1 MIKSKAIQS
10 KSRKKINNRRK
21 SRELAMKS
29 IYRGLVNTFDL
40 TQIQKDIREDPD
52 FIRADEK
59 FYVEILKGVFKNLE
73 TLKLEITSYLD
84 RSYEELSPIEL
95 SIIYSSLYELK
106 YSLSVPYKVVINEA
120 IEVAKSFGGVDGYKY
135 INGILNQAAEKIEK
149 KNLIKINKLQ
159 CLRMKFIV
167 FPN

>member
-1 MIKSKAIQS
+1 MIDSKPFKS

-21 SRELAMKS
+21 SRELVMKS

-59 FYVEILKGVFKNLE
+59 FYAEILKGVFKNME
-73 TLKLEITSYLD
+73 TLKLEIITYID

-106 YSLSVPYKVVINEA
+106 YSPSVPYKVVINEA
-120 IEVAKSFGGVDGYKY
+120 IEVAKSFGGIDGFKY
-135 INGILNQAAEKIEK
+135 INGILNQAAEKNRKEEFAK
-149 KNLIKINKLQ
+149 QK
-159 CLRMKFIV
+159 
-167 FPN
+167 

>member
-1 MIKSKAIQS
+1 
-10 KSRKKINNRRK
+10 
-21 SRELAMKS
+21 MKS

-59 FYVEILKGVFKNLE
+59 FYVEILKGVFKNQK
-73 TLKLEITSYLD
+73 TLKLEIISYID

-106 YSLSVPYKVVINEA
+106 YSPSVPYKVVINEA
-120 IEVAKSFGGVDGYKY
+120 IEVAKSFGGVDGFKY
-135 INGILNQAAEKIEK
+135 INGILNQAAEKNRKEEFGK
-149 KNLIKINKLQ
+149 QK
-159 CLRMKFIV
+159 
-167 FPN
+167 

>member
-1 MIKSKAIQS
+1 MIDSKLFKS

-40 TQIQKDIREDPD
+40 KQIQKDIRDDPD

-73 TLKLEITSYLD
+73 TLKLEIISYID
-84 RSYEELSPIEL
+84 RSYDELSPIEL

-106 YSLSVPYKVVINEA
+106 YSPSVPYKVVINEA
-120 IEVAKSFGGVDGYKY
+120 IEVAKSFGGIDGFKY
-135 INGILNQAAEKIEK
+135 INGILNQAAEKNRKEEFD
-149 KNLIKINKLQ
+149 KNK
-159 CLRMKFIV
+159 
-167 FPN
+167 

>member
-1 MIKSKAIQS
+1 MIDSKPFKS

-40 TQIQKDIREDPD
+40 KQIQKDIRDDPD

-59 FYVEILKGVFKNLE
+59 FYVEILKGVFKNIE
-73 TLKLEITSYLD
+73 KLKLEIISYID

-106 YSLSVPYKVVINEA
+106 YSPSIPYKVVINEA
-120 IEVAKSFGGVDGYKY
+120 IEIAKSFGGTDGFKY
-135 INGILNQAAEKIEK
+135 INGILNQAAEKNRKEEFDK
-149 KNLIKINKLQ
+149 Q
-159 CLRMKFIV
+159 
-167 FPN
+167 

>member
-1 MIKSKAIQS
+1 MIESKAIQS

-40 TQIQKDIREDPD
+40 IQIQKDIREDPD

-106 YSLSVPYKVVINEA
+106 YSPSVPYKVVINEA
-120 IEVAKSFGGVDGYKY
+120 IEVAKSFGGVDGFKY
-135 INGILNQAAEKIEK
+135 INGILNQAAK
-149 KNLIKINKLQ
+149 KNRKEEFGKQ
-159 CLRMKFIV
+159 K
-167 FPN
+167 

>member
-1 MIKSKAIQS
+1 MIESKPTKSKL
-10 KSRKKINNRRK
+10 RKKINNRRK

-59 FYVEILKGVFKNLE
+59 FYVEILKGVFKNQE
-73 TLKLEITSYLD
+73 TLKLEIISYID

-106 YSLSVPYKVVINEA
+106 YSPSVPYKVVINEA
-120 IEVAKSFGGVDGYKY
+120 IEVAKSFGGVDGFKY
-135 INGILNQAAEKIEK
+135 INGILNQAAQ
-149 KNLIKINKLQ
+149 KNRKEEFGKQ
-159 CLRMKFIV
+159 K
-167 FPN
+167 

>member
-1 MIKSKAIQS
+1 MIDSKPTKSKL
-10 KSRKKINNRRK
+10 RKKINNRRK

-52 FIRADEK
+52 FIRADEE
-59 FYVEILKGVFKNLE
+59 FYVEILKGVFKNQE
-73 TLKLEITSYLD
+73 TLKLEIISYID

-106 YSLSVPYKVVINEA
+106 YSPSVPYKVVINEA
-120 IEVAKSFGGVDGYKY
+120 IEVAKSFGGVDGFKY
-135 INGILNQAAEKIEK
+135 INGILNQAAK
-149 KNLIKINKLQ
+149 KNRKEEFGKQ
-159 CLRMKFIV
+159 K
-167 FPN
+167 